1 MAAFLQAFS
10 CPLRLAK
17 VRKCGKMIRVLLL
30 LLCGGL
36 FEAYKCFIFV
46 FLSSPI
52 FLHFHLH

>member
-10 CPLRLAK
+10 YPLRLAK

-36 FEAYKCFIFV
+36 CDAYKRFTFI
-46 FLSSPI
+46 FLSSPLS
-52 FLHFHLH
+52 LHFHLH